1 MSSLRGQVGYGGS
14 GGQRK
19 RGSAEGDGELS
30 VREITKRVKE
40 GFCFGGYRE
49 EESERNPNEDM
60 DV

>member
-14 GGQRK
+14 GGKRK
-19 RGSAEGDGELS
+19 RGGAEVDGELS

-40 GFCFGGYRE
+40 GFQFGGYRE
-49 EESERNPNEDM
+49 SERNQSQEM